1 MSAVHGVWPW
11 VRFSGIVARYDVDSG
26 IQDTSNLVWIHY
38 WNFVFPGY
46 RLILALRSKLVVE
59 LNRNDVYR
67 GIEGP
72 TNNLDHRVIVRC
84 PVDLGF
90 VQE

>member
-1 MSAVHGVWPW
+1 MSTVHGVGPW

-26 IQDTSNLVWIHY
+26 IRGLPIQYRFIIGIL
-38 WNFVFPGY
+38 FFPGY
-46 RLILALRSKLVVE
+46 RLILALRSKSVVE